1 MNRRV
6 HTSGN
11 SWEIS
16 VSEYMKNTGENLEEL
31 IEIFVIFIKCILY
44 THTIIII
51 YQVPFQVNK
60 KGQNF
65 YFTFFFWLHN
75 VANGI
80 LVPWPGIEP
89 GPSAVKAWI
98 PNHSTTREFPNFLV
112 SRTSNLYADI
122 GHYCLGIKYKYKK
135 WLYFNDML
143 CVENGKAMRA
153 KSCRVGCMK
162 YNSI

>member
-80 LVPWPGIEP
+80 LVP
-89 GPSAVKAWI
+89 
-98 PNHSTTREFPNFLV
+98 
-112 SRTSNLYADI
+112 
-122 GHYCLGIKYKYKK
+122 
-135 WLYFNDML
+135 
-143 CVENGKAMRA
+143 
-153 KSCRVGCMK
+153 
-162 YNSI
+162 